1 MLVVLFPRR
10 GSLRRGAAAVTRS
23 PPRRPLSLSGAAVRA
38 ALLGALC
45 LPLIAF
51 AQSDARRYPERPVR
65 LIVPYAP
72 GGSSDIIARLF
83 GQRLAETF
91 GQTFVVDN
99 RPGAG
104 GMLGTA
110 LLAKAS
116 GDGYT
121 LILQDMP
128 HTINPA
134 VHKVPYDPLKD
145 FTPITLV
152 ARAPQWLFVHPGVS
166 AKSVKELIVLARAE
180 PGKLKI
186 GSAGN
191 GSGTHLMAELFM
203 RGAGID
209 LTHAPYKGA
218 GPAVAAAVAGEMNA
232 VFTSMPA
239 ALAFVQS
246 GRLRPIGVTTAQRH
260 ASHPEVPTFAESGL
274 PNMVL
279 HHWFGFMGPAGLP
292 RSVQAALLRA
302 LGAAMKTPE
311 VTERY
316 RLLTI
321 EAATTTPEEF
331 GELIKADLARWD
343 KVVKE
348 ANIRAP

>member
-1 MLVVLFPRR
+1 M
-10 GSLRRGAAAVTRS
+10 
-23 PPRRPLSLSGAAVRA
+23 
-38 ALLGALC
+38 
-45 LPLIAF
+45 
-51 AQSDARRYPERPVR
+51 R

-72 GGSSDIIARLF
+72 GGSSDIIARLYA
-83 GQRLAETF
+83 QRLSETMR
-91 GQTFVVDN
+91 QTFVVDN

-134 VHKVPYDPLKD
+134 VHKVPYDPVRD

-152 ARAPQWLFVHPGVS
+152 ARAPQWLFVHPAVQ
-166 AKSVKELIVLARAE
+166 AKSVRELVALARAQ

-191 GSGTHLMAELFM
+191 GSGTHLMAELLM
-203 RGAGID
+203 RGAGIEM
-209 LTHAPYKGA
+209 THAPYKGA
-218 GPAVAAAVAGEMNA
+218 GPAVAATVAGEMNA

-239 ALAFVQS
+239 AVGFVQS
-246 GRLRPIGVTTAQRH
+246 GRLRPVGVTTAKRH
-260 ASHPEVPTFAESGL
+260 PSHPEVPTFEESGI

-279 HHWFGFMGPAGLP
+279 QHWFGMMAPAGLP
-292 RSVQAALLRA
+292 KAIESRLHREVTAAA
-302 LGAAMKTPE
+302 SQPE
-311 VTERY
+311 VVERY
-316 RLLTI
+316 RALVL
-321 EAATTTPEEF
+321 EAVTTTPEEF
-331 GELIKADLARWD
+331 RRIIESDLKRWS
-343 KVVKE
+343 KVVKA
-348 ANIRAP
+348 ANIRAL

>member
-1 MLVVLFPRR
+1 MVRLLLVMALAPF
-10 GSLRRGAAAVTRS
+10 AAW
-23 PPRRPLSLSGAAVRA
+23 
-38 ALLGALC
+38 
-45 LPLIAF
+45 
-51 AQSDARRYPERPVR
+51 AQGDARGYPARPVR

-72 GGSSDIIARLF
+72 GGSSDIIARLYA
-83 GQRLAETF
+83 QRLSETMR
-91 GQTFVVDN
+91 QTFVVDN

-134 VHKVPYDPLKD
+134 VHKVPYDPVKD

-152 ARAPQWLFVHPGVS
+152 ARAPQWLFVHPAVQ
-166 AKSVKELIVLARAE
+166 AKSVKELVALARAQ

-191 GSGTHLMAELFM
+191 GSGTHLMAELLM
-203 RGAGID
+203 RGAGIEM
-209 LTHAPYKGA
+209 THAPYKGA
-218 GPAVAAAVAGEMNA
+218 GPAVAATVAGEMNA

-239 ALAFVQS
+239 AVAFVQS
-246 GRLRPIGVTTAQRH
+246 GRLRPVGVTTAKRH
-260 ASHPEVPTFAESGL
+260 PSHPEVPTFEESGI

-279 HHWFGFMGPAGLP
+279 QHWFGMMAPAGLP
-292 RSVQAALLRA
+292 KAIESRLHRELTAAA
-302 LGAAMKTPE
+302 SQPA
-311 VTERY
+311 VVERY
-316 RLLTI
+316 RALVL

-331 GELIKADLARWD
+331 RRIIESDLKRWS
-343 KVVKE
+343 KVVKA
-348 ANIRAP
+348 ANIRAL

>member
-1 MLVVLFPRR
+1 MIAGLLLAILLIPV
-10 GSLRRGAAAVTRS
+10 AAW
-23 PPRRPLSLSGAAVRA
+23 GQ
-38 ALLGALC
+38 G
-45 LPLIAF
+45 
-51 AQSDARRYPERPVR
+51 DARSYPARPVR

-72 GGSSDIIARLF
+72 GGSSDIIARLY
-83 GQRLAETF
+83 GQRLSETM

-110 LLAKAS
+110 LLAKSS

-134 VHKVPYDPLKD
+134 VHDKVPYDPVKD

-152 ARAPQWLFVHPGVS
+152 ARAPQWLFVHPAVS
-166 AKSVKELIVLARAE
+166 AKSARELIAMAKAQ
-180 PGKLKI
+180 PGRLKI

-191 GSGTHLMAELFM
+191 GSGTHLMAELLM
-203 RGAGID
+203 RGAGIEM
-209 LTHAPYKGA
+209 THVPYKGA
-218 GPAVAAAVAGEMNA
+218 GPAVAATVAGEMNA

-239 ALAFVQS
+239 AVAFVQS
-246 GRLRPIGVTTAQRH
+246 GRLRPVGVTTSVRH
-260 ASHPEVPTFAESGL
+260 ASQPEVPTFEESGV

-279 HHWFGFMGPAGLP
+279 QHWFGVLAPAGLP
-292 RSVQAALLRA
+292 KPVQARLHKEIT
-302 LGAAMKTPE
+302 AAASQPA
-311 VTERY
+311 VVERY
-316 RLLTI
+316 RALIL
-321 EAATTTPEEF
+321 EPATSTPEEF
-331 GELIKADLARWD
+331 RRLIESDLKRWG

-348 ANIRAP
+348 ANIRAL